1 MTDRPRP
8 APALRTLLRL
18 LRRHG
23 PRGLRVAAWTIRA
36 RRRVR
41 RQVAHGGL
49 AAVHPPA
56 PPPGVDAD
64 RDVVLAALRRTGA
77 NCLERSLV
85 LQRWDA
91 GRRIPRT
98 LVIGVTAPSTGF
110 HAHAWLDGDPDPHR
124 AELTELLR
132 RPPATGWLPGGDEP
146 GEPPHLGPGQASTGG
161 SDQACTGGSGQA
173 RTGGSGQ
180 ARSTSP

>member
-1 MTDRPRP
+1 MTDRHRP
-8 APALRTLLRL
+8 TLSRRLSLVLGPPLRL
-18 LRRHG
+18 LRRRG
-23 PRGLRVAAWTIRA
+23 PHGLRVAAWAIRA

-49 AAVHPPA
+49 DAVRPPA
-56 PPPGVDAD
+56 PPPGPDAD
-64 RDVVLAALRRTGA
+64 REVVLAALRRTGA

-91 GRRIPRT
+91 AHWVPRT

-124 AELTELLR
+124 AGMNELLR
-132 RPPATGWLPGGDEP
+132 RPPDPGWLPDADEP
-146 GEPPHLGPGQASTGG
+146 GAGPPRSGRARRRAHAGEP
-161 SDQACTGGSGQA
+161 
-173 RTGGSGQ
+173 GQ
-180 ARSTSP
+180 ARSTRP